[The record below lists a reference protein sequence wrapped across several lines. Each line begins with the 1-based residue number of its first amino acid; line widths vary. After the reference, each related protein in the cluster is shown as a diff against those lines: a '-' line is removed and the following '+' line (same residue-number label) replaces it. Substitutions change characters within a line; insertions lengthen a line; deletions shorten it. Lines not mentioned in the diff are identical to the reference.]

1 MSKIVFFSIPAY
13 GHTNPTVEV
22 VRELTI
28 RGHQVWYYTF
38 SMFQERLEQAGAR
51 TFCCD
56 DYLPPKTPDTDK
68 KIGKDFAALI
78 EMAADTTIN
87 LDQKVCMELEEIKPD
102 CIVSD
107 SLCFWGKLFAKK
119 LHIPYIC
126 STTSFAFNQFTAK
139 LMKRSISEIV
149 RMLFGMPR
157 INQKI
162 QNLQANGYAVKSFID
177 IVQNDNETNTIV
189 YTSKEFQPLSDT
201 FSDRYAFVGPALP
214 KLSNEQNKKY
224 SVYISLGTV
233 NNRNRQFYQN
243 CMKALKDS
251 NRSVLISIGENTK
264 ISDFGEI
271 PKHITIKNSVNQ
283 IEILSHAEVFL
294 THGGMNSVNES
305 LYFGVPMVLFPQQSE
320 QGLVARR
327 TAVLG
332 AGILLN
338 NSRPRSI
345 QKALYQVLGNSSYK
359 GHAKQLSDGLHHA
372 GGAAAAADFILNL
385 INEA

>member
-22 VRELTI
+22 VRELTS

-251 NRSVLISIGENTK
+251 NRNVLISIGENTK

-320 QGLVARR
+320 QGLVSRR

>member
-22 VRELTI
+22 VRELTS

-251 NRSVLISIGENTK
+251 NRNVLISIGENTK

-332 AGILLN
+332 TGILLN

>member
-22 VRELTI
+22 VRELTS

-251 NRSVLISIGENTK
+251 NRNVLISIGENTK

-294 THGGMNSVNES
+294 THGSMNSVNES

>member
-22 VRELTI
+22 VRELTS

-251 NRSVLISIGENTK
+251 NRNVLISIGENTK

>member
-22 VRELTI
+22 VRELTS

>member
-22 VRELTI
+22 VRELTS

-177 IVQNDNETNTIV
+177 IVQNDNETNTSV

-251 NRSVLISIGENTK
+251 NRNVLISIGENTK

-332 AGILLN
+332 TGILLN

>member
-1 MSKIVFFSIPAY
+1 
-13 GHTNPTVEV
+13 
-22 VRELTI
+22 
-28 RGHQVWYYTF
+28 
-38 SMFQERLEQAGAR
+38 
-51 TFCCD
+51 
-56 DYLPPKTPDTDK
+56 
-68 KIGKDFAALI
+68 
-78 EMAADTTIN
+78 
-87 LDQKVCMELEEIKPD
+87 
-102 CIVSD
+102 
-107 SLCFWGKLFAKK
+107 
-119 LHIPYIC
+119 
-126 STTSFAFNQFTAK
+126 
-139 LMKRSISEIV
+139 MKRSISEIV

-251 NRSVLISIGENTK
+251 NRNVLISIGENTK

-338 NSRPRSI
+338 NSRPHSI

>member
-22 VRELTI
+22 VRELTS

-149 RMLFGMPR
+149 RMFFGMPR

-251 NRSVLISIGENTK
+251 NRNVLISIGENTK

>member
-22 VRELTI
+22 VRELTS

-214 KLSNEQNKKY
+214 KLSNERNKKY

-251 NRSVLISIGENTK
+251 NRNVLISIGENTK

>member
-22 VRELTI
+22 VRELTS

-251 NRSVLISIGENTK
+251 NRNVLISIGENTK

-345 QKALYQVLGNSSYK
+345 QKALYQILGNSSYK

>member
-1 MSKIVFFSIPAY
+1 
-13 GHTNPTVEV
+13 
-22 VRELTI
+22 
-28 RGHQVWYYTF
+28 
-38 SMFQERLEQAGAR
+38 
-51 TFCCD
+51 
-56 DYLPPKTPDTDK
+56 
-68 KIGKDFAALI
+68 
-78 EMAADTTIN
+78 
-87 LDQKVCMELEEIKPD
+87 
-102 CIVSD
+102 
-107 SLCFWGKLFAKK
+107 
-119 LHIPYIC
+119 
-126 STTSFAFNQFTAK
+126 
-139 LMKRSISEIV
+139 
-149 RMLFGMPR
+149 
-157 INQKI
+157 
-162 QNLQANGYAVKSFID
+162 
-177 IVQNDNETNTIV
+177 
-189 YTSKEFQPLSDT
+189 
-201 FSDRYAFVGPALP
+201 
-214 KLSNEQNKKY
+214 
-224 SVYISLGTV
+224 
-233 NNRNRQFYQN
+233 
-243 CMKALKDS
+243 MKALKDS
-251 NRSVLISIGENTK
+251 NRNVLISIGENTK